1 MELTA
6 YAMTQFAI
14 GNAARFNA
22 LVGFAV
28 ANIAAWQDWTE
39 SGKKISMAESAATL
53 KSALITA
60 RVPETSRDRFLS
72 TVSGMTT
79 RLNVDAKAALAE
91 ARGVY
96 MAAETPEA
104 ARAEAA
110 VAAVARFLREIGA
123 DSLGYLESYAK
134 GGKAALAGAIAKAEA
149 QAEALAKRAAMTEA
163 EAAEA
168 AEADKAEAEAAE
180 ADKTPRAKAA
190 KQAAAMLAAL
200 AKHGDHMTDAEL
212 TALASAIAETVA
224 KRRALETE
232 ARILRDKA
240 QAARDKAETAAEER
254 LAAAHDNGDLRAM
267 QAAQADIDRAAA

>member
-6 YAMTQFAI
+6 YAMSQFTI

-22 LVGFAV
+22 LAGFAL

-39 SGKKISMAESAATL
+39 TGKRVSMAESAAAL
-53 KSALITA
+53 KSALIIA
-60 RVPETSRDRFLS
+60 RVPETSRDRFVS
-72 TVSGMTT
+72 IVSGLTT
-79 RLNVDAKAALAE
+79 RLNVDAKAALTE
-91 ARGVY
+91 ARAAYV
-96 MAAETPEA
+96 AAETPES

-110 VAAVARFLREIGA
+110 VAAVARFLRESGA
-123 DSLGYLESYAK
+123 DSLGYLEVYAK

-149 QAEALAKRAAMTEA
+149 QAEAQARRATMSEA

-168 AEADKAEAEAAE
+168 AAADKAEAEAAE

-190 KQAAAMLAAL
+190 KQAAAILASL

-212 TALASAIAETVA
+212 TALASAVAETLA

-240 QAARDKAETAAEER
+240 EAAEAR
-254 LAAAHDNGDLRAM
+254 
-267 QAAQADIDRAAA
+267 RAA

>member
-39 SGKKISMAESAATL
+39 TGRKVSMAESAAML
-53 KSALITA
+53 KSALVIA

-104 ARAEAA
+104 ARAESA
-110 VAAVARFLREIGA
+110 VEAVARFLRDIGA
-123 DSLGYLESYAK
+123 DSLGYLEAYAK
-134 GGKAALAGAIAKAEA
+134 GGKAALAGARAKTEA
-149 QAEALAKRAAMTEA
+149 QAEALAKRAVMTEA

-200 AKHGDHMTDAEL
+200 AKHGDNMTDAEL
-212 TALASAIAETVA
+212 TALASAVAETLA

-240 QAARDKAETAAEER
+240 QAARDKAEAAAEER
-254 LAAAHDNGDLRAM
+254 
-267 QAAQADIDRAAA
+267 RAA

>member
-22 LVGFAV
+22 LVGFALG
-28 ANIAAWQDWTE
+28 NIAAWQDWAET
-39 SGKKISMAESAATL
+39 GKRVSMAESAAAL
-53 KSALITA
+53 KSALIVA
-60 RVPETSRDRFLS
+60 RVPETSRDRFVS
-72 TVSGMTT
+72 TVSGLTT
-79 RLNVDAKAALAE
+79 RLNVDAKAALVE
-91 ARGVY
+91 SRGVY

-110 VAAVARFLREIGA
+110 VAAVAHFLRESGA
-123 DSLGYLESYAK
+123 DSLGYLETYAK

-149 QAEALAKRAAMTEA
+149 QAEAQARRAVMTEA

-212 TALASAIAETVA
+212 TALASAVAETLG

-232 ARILRDKA
+232 ARALRDKA
-240 QAARDKAETAAEER
+240 EAAEAR
-254 LAAAHDNGDLRAM
+254 
-267 QAAQADIDRAAA
+267 RAA